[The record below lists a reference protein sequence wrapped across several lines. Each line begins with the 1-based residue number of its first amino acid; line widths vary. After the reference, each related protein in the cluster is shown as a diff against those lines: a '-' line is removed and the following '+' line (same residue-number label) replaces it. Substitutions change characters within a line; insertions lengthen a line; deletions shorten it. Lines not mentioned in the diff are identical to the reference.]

1 MNEEIFNPNAADA
14 DTMLIVARLGERKK
28 KLERMAEM
36 EHSLTRHT
44 TAMRCTGIVS
54 ALAAVVFLTLVV
66 VPLWR
71 MQMSPLD
78 RAGISEPVFSEYRS
92 ADADIAEITE
102 LMKRHDYTLAL
113 AVVKKTLHLS
123 DVALEEFDGLGEEF
137 DDEELAYEGRLERN
151 TNSELRWTYIYLLVK
166 LNDIKE
172 AKVQLHKYLKAKEYC
187 HHCAEAKAL
196 LNELN

>member
-1 MNEEIFNPNAADA
+1 
-14 DTMLIVARLGERKK
+14 
-28 KLERMAEM
+28 
-36 EHSLTRHT
+36 
-44 TAMRCTGIVS
+44 
-54 ALAAVVFLTLVV
+54 
-66 VPLWR
+66 
-71 MQMSPLD
+71 
-78 RAGISEPVFSEYRS
+78 
-92 ADADIAEITE
+92 
-102 LMKRHDYTLAL
+102 MKRHDYTLAL